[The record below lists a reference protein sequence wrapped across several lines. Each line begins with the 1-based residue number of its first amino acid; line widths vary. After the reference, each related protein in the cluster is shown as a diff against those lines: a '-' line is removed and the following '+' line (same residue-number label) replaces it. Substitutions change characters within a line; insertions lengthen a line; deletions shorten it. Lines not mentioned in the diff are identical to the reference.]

1 MSKRRQ
7 VTQLILGDFIS
18 PELFMARGTGDAP
31 VESNLTYRIEEHQRF
46 PSWSLHKKQLLVD
59 SVLKDFPINAFILT
73 RHNKNGDEYYSVEE
87 GQTRMTALQ
96 EYLMDGF
103 ACEVG
108 SIGNG
113 KKYSE
118 LSQRLQTAFITYQV
132 TVEIFKC
139 TADSAREMAEIFNRL
154 NSGKPLG
161 DNDKF
166 HSRLRIS
173 PVMHYMNEVK
183 NHVDLRGDFARFV
196 GPIGTGK
203 SRKLLGDMVGAIL
216 SIATRD
222 GDQGGHA
229 CINTSYELN
238 NKYLNTD
245 LSPEQKDD
253 VLNFFR
259 SYFSTL
265 RNAIDSTSFRPQK
278 RYGKLSGALGL
289 SACAWVT
296 SGTIPSAI
304 SWYVNK
310 ILYDRR
316 YEPASFNALSQGD
329 IRNCQGS
336 AVKNRLE
343 MIEKQWRIDN
353 NIDVADLVEAE
364 IANAQNGGSSVSD
377 SDDEDEDEDEEEQEE
392 TA

>member
-1 MSKRRQ
+1 
-7 VTQLILGDFIS
+7 
-18 PELFMARGTGDAP
+18 
-31 VESNLTYRIEEHQRF
+31 
-46 PSWSLHKKQLLVD
+46 
-59 SVLKDFPINAFILT
+59 
-73 RHNKNGDEYYSVEE
+73 
-87 GQTRMTALQ
+87 
-96 EYLMDGF
+96 
-103 ACEVG
+103 
-108 SIGNG
+108 
-113 KKYSE
+113 
-118 LSQRLQTAFITYQV
+118 
-132 TVEIFKC
+132 
-139 TADSAREMAEIFNRL
+139 
-154 NSGKPLG
+154 
-161 DNDKF
+161 
-166 HSRLRIS
+166 
-173 PVMHYMNEVK
+173 MNEVK